1 MGKSALS
8 AQSLFPNF
16 PMRSSLPPFL
26 GRTEGVKA
34 LGVVPDGDKNP
45 GNRRLPDPQESKV
58 LKRRKV

>member
-1 MGKSALS
+1 M
-8 AQSLFPNF
+8 FPNF
-16 PMRSSLPPFL
+16 PMRSSPLPLL

-45 GNRRLPDPQESKV
+45 GNRRPPDPQESKV

>member
-1 MGKSALS
+1 M
-8 AQSLFPNF
+8 FPDF